1 MEAVLILIL
10 TATTIA
16 AAGSGKTAVNAAV
29 ETATAGATMTAAAV
43 AIITAEIAAMN
54 ARTTMTAVAEMISVR
69 SHALNPG
76 PLTSIKAM
84 CAAVKNIKTIVM
96 TDNKKIKRRYA
107 LQIGLLKE
115 NVRVIP
121 AHFSYF
127 LKK

>member
-16 AAGSGKTAVNAAV
+16 AAGSGKTAVNAVV

-54 ARTTMTAVAEMISVR
+54 ARTTMTAAAEMISVR

-96 TDNKKIKRRYA
+96 TDNKNQMPICFTNRLTEGKCAGYTRTFFI
-107 LQIGLLKE
+107 L
-115 NVRVIP
+115 
-121 AHFSYF
+121 S
-127 LKK
+127 